1 MLHVEDLIGGLWIP
15 GDGVGDPYQICLT
28 LMQEAQQRG
37 VTIKKKKNIQ
47 KNLSTT
53 LKLNIFFV
61 LLFVIQVSE
70 YLRIARLPKLLIT
83 VAK

>member
-1 MLHVEDLIGGLWIP
+1 LLHVEDLIGGLWIP

-47 KNLSTT
+47 KNLIVNYS
-53 LKLNIFFV
+53 
-61 LLFVIQVSE
+61 
-70 YLRIARLPKLLIT
+70 
-83 VAK
+83 